1 MIFIIPRNHIVKMC
15 FWGIV
20 DYSQIMNWIIK
31 EISIKRQYF
40 IDILSIDRI

>member
-20 DYSQIMNWIIK
+20 DYSQIVNWRTK